1 MMEVKQ
7 MTYSVTT
14 RGLQELG
21 QLRSRLARDFGI
33 GRINWSDFEFIS
45 TRLEEIEGRLI
56 EMTANDPRR
65 LAAEARR
72 DGGTVDT
79 SRSNIA

>member
-1 MMEVKQ
+1 

-33 GRINWSDFEFIS
+33 GRIHWSDMEFIS
-45 TRLEEIEGRLI
+45 TRLAEIEERLI
-56 EMTANDPRR
+56 EMAAHDPRR

-72 DGGTVDT
+72 DGGVVEAPK
-79 SRSNIA
+79 SNIA

>member
-1 MMEVKQ
+1 

-45 TRLEEIEGRLI
+45 TRLEEIENRLI
-56 EMTANDPRR
+56 ELAANDPIR
-65 LAAEARR
+65 LAAEDRR
-72 DGGTVDT
+72 DGGIVEPARRT
-79 SRSNIA
+79 NIA